1 MTDQPLSL
9 LERARQ
15 LQAQVN
21 AERAA
26 QTSAAPAPVAPQ
38 APQFAPELIP
48 DTGSDSVRTE
58 DDLEL
63 DRILDGIGIL
73 EAYAKWCGKM
83 TPKVGQNRTESIMV
97 SCPKPNHADKNPSA
111 WLNTEKKTWF
121 CGGCQEGGDGY
132 DIAAYHHG
140 FPVPGYKEG
149 AMFHKLRR
157 AMGEDLGYSFKEK
170 VGGGYD
176 LVPPVVVSAPVAPP
190 PVLAPV
196 PAPQAHTL
204 VVQAPVPVQGHADVP
219 VGPEAPSGGHL
230 SLVPPPAPAVA
241 PQVPALVP
249 GPPPAAVEETPT
261 EGGLASVTSI
271 DPALDA
277 FDPELDSDANIP
289 RLDWRVALAG
299 YEDTFLYQW
308 CDATSY
314 DYSPEEY
321 HLFSGLQLLGLA
333 AGRDVLMGDRRPVM
347 ANLPICYLGK
357 TGSGKSAAQNYVSK
371 AIGYAMPENN
381 LGVIVEGV
389 RYVGEVASGEA
400 LIGEFSSE
408 IKGVPN
414 PVSIRGYVEFSELS
428 GLLAKSSIQGS
439 TLKTKI
445 MDFIDGKYKISNSS
459 QTHGRKV
466 AVDAFAAFSTS
477 SQPRAL
483 RKLLDSQDSAS
494 GYLNRWLY
502 VSGPTK
508 PRDDYFGG
516 AAINLQTALN
526 TLSGIAIA
534 SQRKSPTDPVKVLEV
549 TAEARSEFKKFFDP
563 VQTLIES
570 TDADMIA
577 RLEFHYKK
585 LMLCHAVNRRA
596 AWIDE
601 REVEFIRRIHSY
613 VLDNFKLVGAQIG
626 RTMGEDNVNR
636 VLNYIRRKEAEL
648 GRGPSRSQ
656 INNAMRAKMSTK
668 EVNEAISQLE
678 KADYIEPFKIQT
690 GSRGRPPQGYQSV
703 QHA

>member
-26 QTSAAPAPVAPQ
+26 QTTAVPAPVTPP

-48 DTGSDSVRTE
+48 DTGSSSPRTDE
-58 DDLEL
+58 DLEL
-63 DRILDGIGIL
+63 DRILDGIGIV
-73 EAYAKWCGKM
+73 EAYTKWCGKM
-83 TPKVGQNRTESIMV
+83 QPKQSTGRTESIMV

-132 DIAAYHHG
+132 DIAAFHHG

-170 VGGGYD
+170 LGGGYD
-176 LVPPVVVSAPVAPP
+176 LVPPVVISAPAPPP
-190 PVLAPV
+190 PVLT
-196 PAPQAHTL
+196 PQ
-204 VVQAPVPVQGHADVP
+204 QAPHI
-219 VGPEAPSGGHL
+219 APTPAGLPPIAPPGSHL
-230 SLVPPPAPAVA
+230 SLVPQMPLAEPVQTPEEVDQATDDSVA
-241 PQVPALVP
+241 
-249 GPPPAAVEETPT
+249 TI
-261 EGGLASVTSI
+261 TSI
-271 DPALDA
+271 DPEVDA
-277 FDPELDSDANIP
+277 YDPELDSDANIP
-289 RLDWRVALAG
+289 TFAWREALAG
-299 YEDTFLYQW
+299 YEETFLYQW

-321 HLFSGLQLLGLA
+321 HLFSGLLLLGLA
-333 AGRDVLMGDRRPVM
+333 AGRDVLMGGDRPVM

-357 TGSGKSAAQNYVSK
+357 TGSGKSTAQNYISK

-381 LGVIVEGV
+381 LGVMVEGV

-400 LIGEFSSE
+400 LIGEFGSE
-408 IKGVPN
+408 IKGVPM
-414 PVSIRGYVEFSELS
+414 PVPVRGYVEFSELS

-466 AVDAFAAFSTS
+466 AVEAFAAFSTS

-483 RKLLDSQDSAS
+483 RKLLDTQDQAS

-516 AAINLQTALN
+516 AMINLQPALN
-526 TLSGIAIA
+526 ILSSIAIA
-534 SQRKSPTDPVKVLEV
+534 SQKKNPTDPAVILDV
-549 TAEARSEFKKFFDP
+549 APEARGAFKAFFDP
-563 VQTLIES
+563 VQEMIKAS
-570 TDADMIA
+570 NQDMIA
-577 RLEFHYKK
+577 RLEIHYKK
-585 LMLCHAVNRRA
+585 LMLCHAINRRA
-596 AWIDE
+596 TFVDE
-601 REVEFIRRIHSY
+601 REVVFVERLHPYILANLR
-613 VLDNFKLVGAQIG
+613 LVGAQIG
-626 RTMGEDNVNR
+626 RSYGEDNITR
-636 VLNYIRRKEAEL
+636 VLNYIRRKEKEL

-656 INNAMRAKMSTK
+656 INHAMRAKMSTK
-668 EVNEAISQLE
+668 DVNEAIKELE
-678 KADYIEPFKIQT
+678 RADFIEPFKIIT
-690 GSRGRPPQGYQSV
+690 GGRGRPPQGYQSV
-703 QHA
+703 QHG